1 MSTIIISN
9 DMTQPYSEVVTEA
22 LHEFAKRRI
31 NKIAMVGLSDDATDT
46 VIGYYNM
53 QAFDKSAA
61 AVHILSDVVMH
72 ILLANTDALKDALND
87 EASE

>member
-9 DMTQPYSEVVTEA
+9 DMTQPYSEMVTEA
-22 LHEFAKRRI
+22 LHEFSKRRI

-53 QAFDKSAA
+53 QAFDKSTTAA
-61 AVHILSDVVMH
+61 HILSDVVMH

>member
-31 NKIAMVGLSDDATDT
+31 CRLSISLLPLRTYCQMLLC
-46 VIGYYNM
+46 IFYW
-53 QAFDKSAA
+53 Q
-61 AVHILSDVVMH
+61 IPMH
-72 ILLANTDALKDALND
+72 
-87 EASE
+87 